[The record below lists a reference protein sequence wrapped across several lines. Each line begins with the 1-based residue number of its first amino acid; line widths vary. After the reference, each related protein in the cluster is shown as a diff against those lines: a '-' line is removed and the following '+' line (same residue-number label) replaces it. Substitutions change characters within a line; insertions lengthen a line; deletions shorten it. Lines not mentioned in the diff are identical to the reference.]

1 MQKLR
6 LSDAKTGSN
15 LRILGVEE
23 PDNAH
28 VLRLCE
34 LGFVPGASL
43 KMHRNCEDKS
53 PLIVDINDAR
63 MCVEKSLAQCFWV
76 ET

>member
-6 LSDAKTGSN
+6 LSDAKPGSS
-15 LRILGVEE
+15 LKIVSVQE

-34 LGFVPGASL
+34 LGFVPGARLSVQ
-43 KMHRNCEDKS
+43 RNQHDKS
-53 PLIVDINDAR
+53 PLIVDINDVR
-63 MCVEKSLAQCFWV
+63 MCLEMSLAQYFWV
-76 ET
+76 ES